1 MKTEIIFIGW
11 VVQAVSIQTV
21 ISIKVLQKCCAFL
34 FNLEHFTEGQKGR
47 KHFCPAVRG
56 WLGEMVRTEVH
67 QCRHQWRSWYF
78 DPKSMP
84 ASYFASKWPLPCSRQ
99 AQMSHNWCQIGGYLY
114 DGINYPWQGQRQWR
128 WGRDYAL
135 SPSYTPYKPPPPTTS
150 PNISLYR
157 PRPLWITLIHLPGNL
172 THTHYSLFFLQRN
185 YSLLWLI

>member
-1 MKTEIIFIGW
+1 MKPEIVFIGW
-11 VVQAVSIQTV
+11 VIQAVSIQTV
-21 ISIKVLQKCCAFL
+21 LSFKVLQKCCAFL

-128 WGRDYAL
+128 WGRDYSL
-135 SPSYTPYKPPPPTTS
+135 SPPATTTTTSTTSSTTTPPPIPVTGVS
-150 PNISLYR
+150 NGYVEVQV
-157 PRPLWITLIHLPGNL
+157 W
-172 THTHYSLFFLQRN
+172 Y
-185 YSLLWLI
+185 